1 MLGYSRLRV
10 LFIGLSIVLLSGAM
24 GGLSAAHAEIDL
36 IQAKVEQ
43 VIVSSLAN
51 LAPHWPRIAVHSDPA
66 AQAYYAPIVNQAQ
79 TFQLYQDVLEHLN
92 QDASVPP
99 LKMSQ
104 VSVQIEYG
112 AAEDTLISQARVEFP
127 LVFGIEQNLTIQ
139 SSFKTPHYKTL
150 T

>member
-1 MLGYSRLRV
+1 M
-10 LFIGLSIVLLSGAM
+10 VLLIGAM
-24 GGLSAAHAEIDL
+24 GGLSATHAKIDL
-36 IQAKVEQ
+36 LQTKVEQ

-150 T
+150 N